1 MKPSNLVRIS
11 IVFFAFCLPALGQ
24 PLSASG
30 PHKWFHSKHPEKS
43 NPHYKDGSH
52 RHASNSHHAAKRK
65 RP

>member
-1 MKPSNLVRIS
+1 MKLSNLVRIS

-43 NPHYKDGSH
+43 NPHYKDGRH
-52 RHASNSHHAAKRK
+52 RHASHHVGKRK

>member
-1 MKPSNLVRIS
+1 MKLSNLIRIS
-11 IVFFAFCLPALGQ
+11 IVFFALSLPALGQ

-52 RHASNSHHAAKRK
+52 HASNNHHAAKRK